1 MNSIARYIKM
11 IMLVVIAV
19 VGLTGCKMK
28 DIFAPKTQFYGTIKN
43 NIQYRLNVP
52 NPATQSEVHTLD
64 PGSYF
69 SCELEGSREY
79 VFRATL
85 PDGTIYS
92 QFTARINQLSKDA
105 TINNVKVD
113 WTWVIGGPF
122 TACVTPI
129 GGGDASDIQFD
140 ISGVADSMHSTP
152 SLMYVSK
159 DELQQIRDTNDQDKL
174 VKLIT
179 TISQRHGVSN
189 PYSGKEVK

>member
-1 MNSIARYIKM
+1 MNTLARYIKM

-19 VGLTGCKMK
+19 VGMTGCKAS
-28 DIFAPKTQFYGTIKN
+28 DLFAPKTMFYGTIKN
-43 NIQYRLNVP
+43 NREYRLNVP
-52 NPATQSEVHTLD
+52 NPANQPEVHTLD

-92 QFTARINQLSKDA
+92 EFTARINQLSKDA

-122 TACVTPI
+122 MACVTPV
-129 GGGDASDIQFD
+129 GGGDASDILFD
-140 ISGVADSMHSTP
+140 ISSETDSAQATP
-152 SLMYVSK
+152 SLMHVSAE
-159 DELQQIRDTNDQDKL
+159 ELRQVRDANDHNKM

-189 PYSGKEVK
+189 PYSGQEVK